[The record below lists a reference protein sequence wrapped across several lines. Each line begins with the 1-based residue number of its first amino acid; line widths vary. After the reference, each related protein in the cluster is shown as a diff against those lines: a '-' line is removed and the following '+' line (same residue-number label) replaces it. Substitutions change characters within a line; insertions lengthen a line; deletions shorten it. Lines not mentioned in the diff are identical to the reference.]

1 MNRALCVA
9 MAKANLCFVSVIIAA
24 ALSACGDLTLDDL
37 VPCDLEMVVQ
47 CPNATTCVRGEC
59 RPECN
64 SDAEC
69 DTCCRD
75 TNDGPRACAPI
86 EVCNDQKYR

>member
-1 MNRALCVA
+1 MSCALFA
-9 MAKANLCFVSVIIAA
+9 TMAKANLCFVSVIIAA
-24 ALSACGDLTLDDL
+24 ALSACGEVTLDEL
-37 VPCDLEMVVQ
+37 LPCDLDLVVQ
-47 CPNATTCVRGEC
+47 CPSAMTCVRGEC

-64 SDAEC
+64 SDADC

-86 EVCNDQKYR
+86 EVCNDPKYH